1 MFSYTLSEAPLALS
15 KFLADCFTKMPL
27 WSLCLQNK
35 IWASSWTCRVRLTDR
50 TFTEAYTSIAIML
63 SPLPNALK
71 TAKFYFRIFGSKARI
86 WFFLNNN
93 TFYPNLVKKWFTCA
107 SRLPKLWYSLNDK
120 KNKQKCELIVRIL
133 YVKRR

>member
-35 IWASSWTCRVRLTDR
+35 IWASSWTCRIRLIDR
-50 TFTEAYTSIAIML
+50 TFTEAYTSIGIML
-63 SPLPNALK
+63 SPPPNALK

-86 WFFLNNN
+86 WFFFFFLITILSTQTWWRNDSHVLQG
-93 TFYPNLVKKWFTCA
+93 YPNCDTPWMIK
-107 SRLPKLWYSLNDK
+107 
-120 KNKQKCELIVRIL
+120 RINRN
-133 YVKRR
+133 VNW